1 MKKNSIKG
9 QALYQKLKSS
19 REQLVKKYEA
29 AGTIRYDEA
38 IGLIPVGG
46 NPAVSTAATTLGGAP
61 VVNTGRR
68 EKRVP
73 DFREDGLPAATNGR
87 VTLDLDAIKAA
98 NLTLPGALTGS
109 MMEALKI
116 RAEGKTILLFSNDA
130 SLRYGTVI
138 LGEVSCQLKLM
149 GDMVNNIRN
158 AIFPG
163 FQAANSTVNG
173 VQNTGLIHALPG
185 TVEQESLTHR
195 GFFKQVNYKGDV
207 EYLKDP
213 TSIWATVDV
222 SRQSIMSFGVNSE
235 IRMWGKDQVIDLN
248 GFRIG
253 AHERPNRIAAF
264 STIIDLSDGHFAGLS
279 TKGARNAHIYSSNG
293 VGRLARC
300 NHFSI
305 RGHFVKDLLVEG
317 IVSGDAATINNGSYF
332 GTAILNDSER
342 VVFKDVHQE
351 MLNKAVSNSSMALSH
366 YAQLFSIEALFGY
379 SERPSTWEAA
389 GKASYPWMK
398 WELLA
403 SGATDTFGNGKT
415 TVLPVFKTEAELISA
430 GVPAASAPA
439 LLKALKAAKAAYSKS
454 MKSADDTYIQVNT
467 GHNALNAAGA
477 NRAGLSMDT
486 LQRMTDIKQI
496 PRSANLVA
504 QNPKNEEGFRY
515 PDSVSYGFR
524 IGSASEGVGPLA
536 ETRGGT
542 VQDVYVFDCSFAGMH
557 LSPMETI
564 AITGQSG
571 FNKTFNGNGLRP
583 FGYTNSLSD
592 AASIAPATILLS
604 KEAMEEAIPAF
615 HAEESPVK
623 SFDIADKAVTNTT
636 QTGWTAKK
644 AHGLYKGNDVV
655 EAGLAAVEAIQLLK
669 KFFTAAAPRA
679 VLSGVDNS
687 NVDIGILALRKSM
700 MTAIDALTACHIG
713 LKGGF
718 EGDIFAD
725 DGTYYGYGEIYPW
738 FVKSDESVS
747 IDKDIILQQ
756 ANART
761 NRRLT
766 TSYLAVELPQCS
778 DSIFKLKQ
786 VSGDTMALVK
796 ADTEAPVTYEE
807 CISLLGF
814 GSGSGPV
821 TFKMTRNLDG
831 QHHVHKGVFG
841 VRIDAASGF
850 AIENVIV
857 KDLETTDAKQPT
869 KALGSVAQQLASGV
883 QIAEEMESGVLKARG
898 ISINGVSDGSIENV
912 FISDSFAGGR
922 MAAVEIRGKSSSIEV
937 ESVTVD
943 KIEGQ
948 DHSVGLKVAKGCT
961 DIELSKVRVSEVSIS
976 ETAGSALP
984 VEIESEFVS
993 LKK

>member
-1 MKKNSIKG
+1 MKKNSMKG
-9 QALYQKLKSS
+9 QALYQKLKTS
-19 REQLVKKYEA
+19 REQLVKKYES

-46 NPAVSTAATTLGGAP
+46 NPALSTAPATLGAAL

-73 DFREDGLPAATNGR
+73 DHREDGTLIAANGR
-87 VTLDLDAIKAA
+87 TVLDLDAIKAA
-98 NLTLPGALTGS
+98 NIADGIPSGS
-109 MMEALKI
+109 MMDALKK
-116 RAEGKTILLFSNDA
+116 RAEGKTILLFTDDA
-130 SLRYGTVI
+130 ALRYGTII

-149 GDMVNNIRN
+149 GDIVNAIRN
-158 AIFPG
+158 AVFPG
-163 FQAANSTVNG
+163 FQASNTTLNG
-173 VQNTGLIHALPG
+173 VSNTGLIHALPG
-185 TVEQESLTHR
+185 TVEQESLSHR
-195 GFFKQVNYKGDV
+195 GFYKPVNYRGDV

-213 TSIWATVDV
+213 TSIWATTDA
-222 SRQSIMSFGVNSE
+222 SRQPFMALGVNSE
-235 IRMWGKDQVIDLN
+235 VRMWGKDQVIDLN

-253 AHERPNRIAAF
+253 AHERPNRVAAF
-264 STIIDLSDGHFAGLS
+264 SSIIDLSDGHFAGLS
-279 TKGARNAHIYSSNG
+279 TKGARNAHIYSSVG
-293 VGRLARC
+293 KGRLARN
-300 NHFSI
+300 NHFAI

-317 IVSGDAATINNGSYF
+317 IFSGDESTINQGSYF

-351 MLNKAVSNSSMALSH
+351 MLNKAVANSSMALSH
-366 YAQLFSIEALFGY
+366 YAQLFNVESLFGY
-379 SERPSTWEAA
+379 FERPSTWEAT

-403 SGATDTFGNGKT
+403 AGATDTFGNGKT
-415 TVLPVFKTEAELISA
+415 TRLPVFKTEAELVTA
-430 GVPAASAPA
+430 GVPLASAPA
-439 LLKALKAAKAAYSKS
+439 LHKALRAAKAAYSKS

-467 GHNALNAAGA
+467 GHNSLNVSGA

-486 LQRMTDIKQI
+486 LQRMTDVKQI
-496 PRSANLVA
+496 PRSTNLIA
-504 QNPKNEEGFRY
+504 QNPKTSDGFRY

-536 ETRGGT
+536 ESRGGT
-542 VQDVYVFDCSFAGMH
+542 VQDVYVMDCSFAGMH
-557 LSPMETI
+557 LSPMETV

-583 FGYTNSLSD
+583 FGYTNTLSD
-592 AASIAPATILLS
+592 AASIAPASILLS

-615 HAEESPVK
+615 VAEESPVK
-623 SFDIADKAVTNTT
+623 SFDIAAKAVTNTL

-655 EAGLAAVEAIQLLK
+655 ESSLAALEAIGLLK

-687 NVDIGILALRKSM
+687 NIDIGILALRKTM
-700 MTAIDALTACHIG
+700 MTAIDALTACHVG

-718 EGDIFAD
+718 QGDIFAD
-725 DGTYYGYGEIYPW
+725 DNTYYGYGEIYPW
-738 FVKSDESVS
+738 YVKSDSSVD

-756 ANART
+756 AAART

-786 VSGDTMALVK
+786 VSSDTMALVK
-796 ADTEAPVTYEE
+796 ADTEVPVTYEE

-821 TFKMTRNLDG
+821 IFKMTRNLDG

-850 AIENVIV
+850 AIENVVV
-857 KDLETTDAKQPT
+857 KDLETVEAKQPT
-869 KALGSVAQQLASGV
+869 KALGSKEQQLASGV
-883 QIAEEMESGVLKARG
+883 QKKDEMESGVLKARG
-898 ISINGVSDGSIENV
+898 ISINGCTDGSIERV
-912 FISDSFAGGR
+912 FISESSAGGD
-922 MAAVEIRGKSSSIEV
+922 MVAVEIRGKSSSIEV
-937 ESVTVD
+937 ESITVD
-943 KIEGQ
+943 SLKGQ
-948 DHSVGLKVAKGCT
+948 EKSVGVKISKDVS
-961 DIELSKVRVSEVSIS
+961 DIEVSKVRASEMSTESEFGIS
-976 ETAGSALP
+976 VP
-984 VEIESEFVS
+984 VEIQSEIVK
-993 LKK
+993 LK